1 MHSPRLGRA
10 IAGAALALGTVLGC
24 APERAPLAPPA
35 RRADLLPT
43 VTSPVGG
50 TTEESSLAKVDT
62 WSLPALRRNAPL
74 RGDITVSATI
84 GPRGGRLDMPAA
96 GFSLEV
102 PEGAVLLP
110 TEFRV
115 TALAGDLLAYEFGP
129 DGATF
134 AVPLVATQDLKV
146 TQTQRLP
153 KRASLRAGY
162 FRSAGDVDQQS
173 ATAAVAQETGAT
185 VSATGHR
192 LAFRIPHFSGWI
204 ILWRDGDAAD
214 STGTR

>member
-1 MHSPRLGRA
+1 MHSPRFARA
-10 IAGAALALGTVLGC
+10 LAGAALAIGTVLGC
-24 APERAPLAPPA
+24 APERTPLAPPA
-35 RRADLLPT
+35 RRADLLST
-43 VTSPVGG
+43 VTSPVGE
-50 TTEESSLAKVDT
+50 TTEEVALAKVGT

-74 RGDITVSATI
+74 RADITVSATI
-84 GPRGGRLDMPAA
+84 GPRGGRLDIPAA
-96 GFSLEV
+96 GFALEV

-146 TQTQRLP
+146 PQVQRLP

-162 FRSAGDVDQQS
+162 FRSASDLDRS
-173 ATAAVAQETGAT
+173 SSTASVAQETGAT

-192 LAFRIPHFSGWI
+192 LSFRIPHFSGWI
-204 ILWRDGDAAD
+204 ILWRDGDSAD
-214 STGTR
+214 STGTP